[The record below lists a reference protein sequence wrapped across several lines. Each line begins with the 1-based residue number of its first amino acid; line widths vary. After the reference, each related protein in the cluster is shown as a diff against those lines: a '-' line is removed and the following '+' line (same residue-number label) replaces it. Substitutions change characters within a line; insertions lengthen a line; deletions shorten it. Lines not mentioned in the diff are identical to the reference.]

1 MEEVLLWAIASLVVS
16 LMSLLFSGYVLFQLF
31 KR

>member
-16 LMSLLFSGYVLFQLF
+16 LMSLLFSGYVLFQLY
-31 KR
+31 KK